1 MPPVTAVATA
11 AARLL
16 SSSPSFASI
25 STLSIHL
32 GLSLFLFPS
41 PAKLREPSAF
51 SFRLTPLLRRAY
63 SLAHPLR
70 TPPES
75 PPPPTDPP
83 PLSPESL
90 NGVAEPP
97 EPAINPTPS
106 FSSLFLVPATSR
118 LGSRSHFS
126 NDRLP
131 PPFPLLIPVVS
142 KREQRWRKTKQ
153 LSEGARNS
161 RSPFYR
167 DEIDPRAHRRGML
180 DPFCRVST
188 RRHPS
193 RGWVGAENE
202 GEQAVVAVSAVRG
215 HSRYVFFFLSPD
227 YFLRHRRLWSILT
240 FYDEKCSLRVKT

>member
-1 MPPVTAVATA
+1 MPPVATA
-11 AARLL
+11 AARSL

-51 SFRLTPLLRRAY
+51 SFRLTPLLCRAC
-63 SLAHPLR
+63 SLANPLHPNLHR
-70 TPPES
+70 RQPIL
-75 PPPPTDPP
+75 
-83 PLSPESL
+83 PLSPRKASTGL
-90 NGVAEPP
+90 QNRQSPLLTQP
-97 EPAINPTPS
+97 LPFRRS
-106 FSSLFLVPATSR
+106 FSFRRPLVWVLALTSTTIA
-118 LGSRSHFS
+118 F
-126 NDRLP
+126 P

-215 HSRYVFFFLSPD
+215 H
-227 YFLRHRRLWSILT
+227 
-240 FYDEKCSLRVKT
+240 E